1 LTRRIGF
8 ENLWALRSPD
18 RIDRRAFAPNQMTEG
33 PSPFYEARFL
43 RRCFIKLAIFLG
55 VAVSAL
61 SDDYERL
68 ESATKRWLDLEQR
81 IAEERNAWKSQREVL
96 SQSVKVLEANI
107 DELTEGLENLKLSA
121 KLRSNEFA
129 NNEQTYESQE
139 TARVYYASKLDEMT
153 ELFLR
158 FRASAPEYLEDE
170 MNTAQEKLEL
180 ADPVALGERAQIL
193 IAAFTRVE
201 EFNRSVTI
209 DYVSRKLADGRD
221 VMVSVLYWGLARAY
235 AVDPQGT
242 IAWELK
248 PGPEGWV
255 WHERIDYIPQIHELV
270 QIYEQTR
277 PPSIQSVPG
286 EVLRK
291 LGGEG

>member
-1 LTRRIGF
+1 
-8 ENLWALRSPD
+8 
-18 RIDRRAFAPNQMTEG
+18 MTEG
-33 PSPFYEARFL
+33 FCPLNRARL
-43 RRCFIKLAIFLG
+43 IRRCFPTLVIFLG
-55 VAVSAL
+55 IAWNVSAT
-61 SDDYERL
+61 DYERL
-68 ESATKRWLDLEQR
+68 ESATKRWLDLEKR
-81 IAEERNAWKSQREVL
+81 IAEERNAWKSQKEVL

-107 DELTEGLENLKLSA
+107 DELTEGLENLELSA
-121 KLRSNEFA
+121 KLRSSEFDR
-129 NNEQTYESQE
+129 NEQTYESQE
-139 TARVYYASKLDEMT
+139 IARAYYAGKLDELT

-170 MNTAQEKLEL
+170 MRTAQEKLEL

-209 DYVSRKLADGRD
+209 DYVSRKLDDGRD
-221 VMVSVLYWGLARAY
+221 VMVSVIYWGLARAY

-248 PGPEGWV
+248 PGTEGWV
-255 WHERIDYIPQIHELV
+255 WHERPEYIPQILELTQV
-270 QIYEQTR
+270 YEQTR

-286 EVLRK
+286 DVLHK

>member
-1 LTRRIGF
+1 
-8 ENLWALRSPD
+8 
-18 RIDRRAFAPNQMTEG
+18 MTEG
-33 PSPFYEARFL
+33 PSPFYKARS
-43 RRCFIKLAIFLG
+43 RTRCSFKLAIFLG

-61 SDDYERL
+61 GDDYERL

-81 IAEERNAWKSQREVL
+81 IAEERSAWKSQREVL

-121 KLRSNEFA
+121 EMRSNEFA
-129 NNEQTYESQE
+129 SNERTYENQE
-139 TARVYYASKLDEMT
+139 AARAYYAGKLDEMT

-158 FRASAPEYLEDE
+158 FRTSAPEYLKDE
-170 MNTAQEKLEL
+170 MNAAQEKLEL
-180 ADPVALGERAQIL
+180 TDPIALGERAQIL

-209 DYVSRKLADGRD
+209 DYVSRKLPDGRD

-248 PGPEGWV
+248 PGTEGWI
-255 WHERIDYIPQIHELV
+255 WHERPEYISQIHELM

-286 EVLRK
+286 EVMHE

>member
-1 LTRRIGF
+1 MRG
-8 ENLWALRSPD
+8 PD

-33 PSPFYEARFL
+33 PSPFHVARFITC
-43 RRCFIKLAIFLG
+43 CFFKLAIFLG

-61 SDDYERL
+61 GDDYERL
-68 ESATKRWLDLEQR
+68 ESATKRWLNLEQR
-81 IAEERNAWKSQREVL
+81 IAEERSAWKSQKEVL
-96 SQSVKVLEANI
+96 SQSVKVLEASI
-107 DELTEGLENLKLSA
+107 DELTEGLENLKVSVEM
-121 KLRSNEFA
+121 RSSEFA
-129 NNEQTYESQE
+129 NNEQTYENQE
-139 TARVYYASKLDEMT
+139 VTRAYYAGKLDEIT
-153 ELFLR
+153 ELFVR
-158 FRASAPEYLEDE
+158 FGASAPEYLEDE
-170 MNTAQEKLEL
+170 MNTAQEKLEM
-180 ADPVALGERAQIL
+180 ADPIALGERAQIL

-255 WHERIDYIPQIHELV
+255 WYERPEYIKQIHELV
-270 QIYEQTR
+270 QIHEQTR

-286 EVLRK
+286 EVLHE
-291 LGGEG
+291 LGGER